1 MSFNIH
7 FKDLPHSDKIRSECE
22 NHAGQLQEEFPY
34 TSKVQ
39 VTVSHDGAEHETHVH
54 LTGKDVD
61 LASSSRARELHETV
75 SEAFDRM
82 RKQLRKHHDKVV
94 FGRRRSHKP

>member
-1 MSFNIH
+1 MSFSIH
-7 FKDLPHSDKIRSECE
+7 FKDLPHSDRIRGECE
-22 NHAGQLQEEFPY
+22 QLAGELQEEFPF
-34 TSKVQ
+34 TSKVA
-39 VTVSHDGAEHETHVH
+39 VTVSQNGADHETHVH

-61 LASSSRARELHETV
+61 LASSSRGRQLRDTV

-94 FGRRRSHKP
+94 GRRRSGRS